1 MLFFLFSPLKIFT
14 SQVTQHCKGVA
25 GSKKKKRKNKIWG
38 RGREF
43 LTRLPGHVDVQ

>member
-25 GSKKKKRKNKIWG
+25 GSKKKKKKKQNLGQGKRISNKTS
-38 RGREF
+38 RAC
-43 LTRLPGHVDVQ
+43 

>member
-25 GSKKKKRKNKIWG
+25 GSKKKKEKTKFGAGEEN
-38 RGREF
+38 F
-43 LTRLPGHVDVQ
+43 